1 MYSVASRLPHMFCYF
16 SSMHLVSN
24 SPRYS
29 LYRSVRLGRWFSRL
43 QFLLPFSDL
52 KNYWG
57 ETTCKRFVECSE
69 RPGGKH
75 PYSDRC
81 RVRHVCTYPRT
92 RILHADARVTLT
104 EIFCQC
110 QQGPRLLAE
119 WPCRLWTHV
128 RLEMWWHDTLCAV
141 FVRACGILSCLHP
154 TASSSVLN
162 PKFFIPIAALSV
174 RFQSVFFSN

>member
-1 MYSVASRLPHMFCYF
+1 MYSVASRLPHMFFYF
-16 SSMHLVSN
+16 LSIHLVSN
-24 SPRYS
+24 SPRFS
-29 LYRSVRLGRWFSRL
+29 LYRSVRVESGLL
-43 QFLLPFSDL
+43 VCIFLLPAVL
-52 KNYWG
+52 G
-57 ETTCKRFVECSE
+57 LELLEV
-69 RPGGKH
+69 RPLGSVLLNAVNVQKKH

-128 RLEMWWHDTLCAV
+128 RLEM
-141 FVRACGILSCLHP
+141 
-154 TASSSVLN
+154 
-162 PKFFIPIAALSV
+162 
-174 RFQSVFFSN
+174 